1 MKLYQGIAALTD
13 TKQTELL
20 RRLQGIDSSVTAARA
35 EFIHFVDVEGEI
47 SADHET
53 QLMEL
58 LRYGSRYDGDET
70 GELFLVVPRL
80 GTTSPW
86 SSKATDI
93 AHNTG
98 LGQVRRIERGVAY
111 YIEST
116 GLLNREAV
124 AAELHDRMTDTVLES
139 VADAHLMFD
148 ELEPKPFATVD
159 VLSGGRA
166 ALETADKVLG
176 LALDT
181 DEIDYLVAAYKEL
194 DRNPTDVELMM
205 FGLVNSEHCRHKI
218 FNADWVIDG
227 EKQPK
232 SLFKMIRNTYEKHS
246 DDILSAYSDNAAVLR
261 GAEGGRFFAN
271 SVTKEYGYTKE
282 PIHSVIKVETHNH
295 PTAIAPF
302 AGAATGTGGEIRD
315 EGATGR
321 GAKPKMGLAGYT
333 VSHLNIPG
341 NEQPWEK
348 PYGKPDRIVT
358 PLDIMTEAPLGAASF
373 GNEFGRPNMT
383 GYFRTFEQ
391 QVNDGAWGYHKP
403 IMIAGGLGNIR
414 DGDVQKNLLK
424 PGAKVIVLGGPAMLI
439 GLGGGAGSSMETGT
453 SSADLDFASVQRAN
467 GEMERR
473 CQEVIDACW
482 AMGNDNPIITVH
494 DIGAGGY
501 SNALTEFVHD
511 SDLGGRFELRDIP
524 NADMSMS
531 PMEIWCNEA
540 QERYVIGLTDENLAL
555 FTELCERERCPFAVV
570 GEATEEPQL
579 VVHDSL
585 FDNNPIDIPMS
596 TLFGKPPKM
605 TRELSRQQ
613 IENAELDLSEVTLD
627 EAVERVLHLPAVG
640 SKKFLITIGD
650 RTVGGMAARDQ
661 MVGPWQVPVADVAV
675 TASAFDSEFGEAM
688 AMGERTPLAV
698 IDAPASARIAI
709 GETVTNMAAS
719 DIEKLSDIKL
729 SANWM
734 AAASDTVEN
743 ERLFNTVKTVG
754 EDFCPELNLTIPV
767 GKDSLSMR
775 TVWDEQGE
783 EKSVKSPVSL
793 IVTGF
798 SPVANVSRT
807 LTPQLQVSED
817 TALVVIDLG
826 KGANRLGGSALAQ
839 VYDQMGDQ
847 SPDVAAEDLRSFFET
862 LTRLKRE
869 NKILAYHDRSDG
881 GLLATLLEMAFASR
895 CGLQIDLAHLPGDL
909 LGKLFTEELGAVVQV
924 KKADEAEVAAAFSG
938 ATTVG
943 YPTARQDIVIHDSG
957 AVVYQ
962 NTRPQLE
969 SWWAET
975 SYRIQKRRDNPDGA
989 EQEYSAIQDATDPG
1003 ISPIVPFVALGS
1015 HYETRPKVAIFRDEG
1030 VNGQI
1035 EMAAAF
1041 DRAGFTSVD
1050 VHLNDII
1057 AGKVNLADFVGLA
1070 ACGGFSYGDVL
1081 GAGEGWAKTILFH
1094 NDLRAQFKAF
1104 FERQDTFSLGVCNGC
1119 QMLSALKDIIPGA
1132 ENWPTFLQNTSERFE
1147 ARLVSVRINESPS
1160 IFFSDMAGA
1169 VLPVPIAHGEGRA
1182 EFADNSTQSHAQ
1194 ATNTI
1199 VAQYVDNRGE
1209 VTEQYPLNPNGSPAG
1224 ITALTTP
1231 SGRVTIMMPH
1241 PERAFL
1247 SRQLSWHPSDW
1258 ATDSPWMRMF
1268 QNARQWVE
1276 NNDRSA

>member
-1 MKLYQGIAALTD
+1 MDI
-13 TKQTELL
+13 
-20 RRLQGIDSSVTAARA
+20 
-35 EFIHFVDVEGEI
+35 EGEI

-58 LRYGSRYDGDET
+58 LRYGSRYEGDET

-98 LGQVRRIERGVAY
+98 LGQVKRIERGIAY
-111 YIEST
+111 YIESA
-116 GLLNREAV
+116 GLLNREAI
-124 AAELHDRMTDTVLES
+124 AAELHDRMTDTVLGS

-148 ELEPKPFATVD
+148 ELEPKPFVTVD
-159 VLSGGRA
+159 VLGGGRA
-166 ALETADKVLG
+166 ALETADKELG

-181 DEIDYLVAAYKEL
+181 DEIDYLVTAYEEL

-232 SLFKMIRNTYEKHS
+232 SLFKMIRNTYENHS

-414 DGDVQKNLLK
+414 DGHVQKNMLK

-482 AMGNDNPIITVH
+482 AMGDDNPIITVH

-524 NADMSMS
+524 NADMGMS

-585 FDNNPIDIPMS
+585 FNNNPIDIPMS

-605 TRELSRQQ
+605 TREVSRQQ
-613 IENAELDLSEVTLD
+613 VENTELDLSAVTLD

-817 TALVVIDLG
+817 TALVLIDLG

-839 VYDQMGDQ
+839 VYDRMGNQ

-924 KKADEAEVAAAFSG
+924 KKADEAEVVAAFSS
-938 ATTVG
+938 AVTVG
-943 YPTARQDIVIHDSG
+943 YPTDRQDIVIHDNG
-957 AVVYQ
+957 AVAYQ
-962 NTRPQLE
+962 NTRAQLE

-975 SYRIQKRRDNPDGA
+975 SYQIQKRRDNPDGA
-989 EQEYSAIQDATDPG
+989 EQEYSAIQDTTDPG
-1003 ISPIVPFVALGS
+1003 ISPIVPFAALDN

-1057 AGKVNLADFVGLA
+1057 AGKVDLADFVGLA

-1094 NDLRAQFKAF
+1094 SDLRAQFKAF

-1119 QMLSALKDIIPGA
+1119 QMLSALKEIIPDA

-1147 ARLVSVRINESPS
+1147 ARLVSVKINESPS

-1182 EFADNSTQSHAQ
+1182 EFADNSTQSHAR

-1209 VTEQYPLNPNGSPAG
+1209 MTEQYPLNPNGSPAG

-1276 NNDRSA
+1276 DNERRI